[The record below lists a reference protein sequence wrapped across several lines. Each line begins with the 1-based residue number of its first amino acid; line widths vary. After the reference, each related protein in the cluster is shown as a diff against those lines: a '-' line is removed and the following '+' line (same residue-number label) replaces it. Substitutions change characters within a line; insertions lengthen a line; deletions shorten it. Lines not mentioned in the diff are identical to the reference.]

1 MFGWVFNIG
10 RVIVW
15 GIRPVKT
22 PQAEFTT
29 TGLMLPTASI
39 MNFSSAVASNISL
52 YSVLY
57 IYVSVNSCVGVMCGI
72 FTGTV
77 VVDLISTIIVLHV
90 FSMSSYLSLAS
101 GGLLVVYTPVV
112 MGN

>member
-1 MFGWVFNIG
+1 
-10 RVIVW
+10 
-15 GIRPVKT
+15 
-22 PQAEFTT
+22 
-29 TGLMLPTASI
+29 
-39 MNFSSAVASNISL
+39 
-52 YSVLY
+52 
-57 IYVSVNSCVGVMCGI
+57 MCGI